1 MQAHR
6 TGLFLCV
13 TAALLSCSAC
23 AYKDHSHVQQAA
35 AAATATPESA
45 DIDRSRVLKL
55 KGILKDHDG
64 KRLTGVVGVLFA
76 IYEQQE
82 GGAPM
87 WQEVQN
93 MELNE
98 RGSFTASVGATNGE
112 GIPPELFRSE
122 KKLWVGM
129 QVLQPGEVERPR
141 VHLVSGADGLR
152 AIRIVIPEANEQ
164 AANAETGAAPGTT
177 EPAQQDQSDQANRP
191 RRTRRRFQRLP
202 NP

>member
-1 MQAHR
+1 
-6 TGLFLCV
+6 LLCL
-13 TAALLSCSAC
+13 TAALLSCSSC

-35 AAATATPESA
+35 AAATVTPESA
-45 DIDRSRVLKL
+45 DIDRSRVLTL

-64 KRLTGVVGVLFA
+64 KRLTGVAGVLFA

-93 MELNE
+93 VELNE
-98 RGSFTASVGATNGE
+98 RGSFTALVGSTNEG

-141 VHLVSGADGLR
+141 VRLVSGEDGLR
-152 AIRIVIPEANEQ
+152 AIRIVIPEASEQ
-164 AANAETGAAPGTT
+164 TANAETGAAPGMT

-202 NP
+202 TP